1 MSGDGHNYEAAH
13 GTQEAQAKA
22 QATRGTVEAD
32 GPWRLE
38 RWTVRDEK
46 PVRVVLDNS
55 VRSTRAEAERL
66 RDQIEDA
73 NDIRWTVVRCEDA

>member
-1 MSGDGHNYEAAH
+1 MIEEGHDYSQH

-22 QATRGTVEAD
+22 QVTRGAAEAD

-55 VRSTRAEAERL
+55 VRTTRAEAERL

-73 NDIRWTVVRCEDA
+73 NDIRWMVVRCEDG

>member
-1 MSGDGHNYEAAH
+1 
-13 GTQEAQAKA
+13 
-22 QATRGTVEAD
+22 
-32 GPWRLE
+32 
-38 RWTVRDEK
+38 VRDEK

-73 NDIRWTVVRCEDA
+73 NDIRWSVVRCEG

>member
-1 MSGDGHNYEAAH
+1 MSGDGHDYEAAH

-22 QATRGTVEAD
+22 QVTRGTVEVD

-73 NDIRWTVVRCEDA
+73 NDIRWTVVRCEA

>member
-22 QATRGTVEAD
+22 QVTRGTVEAD
-32 GPWRLE
+32 GPWRLA

-46 PVRVVLDNS
+46 PVRVILDNS

-73 NDIRWTVVRCEDA
+73 NDIRWSVVRCEG

>member
-1 MSGDGHNYEAAH
+1 
-13 GTQEAQAKA
+13 
-22 QATRGTVEAD
+22 
-32 GPWRLE
+32 
-38 RWTVRDEK
+38 VRDEK
-46 PVRVVLDNS
+46 PVRAVLDNS